1 MERLGDRRFPGEG
14 WAGNRGKKLRI
25 EAFSIRPVDTLL
37 ARDIEFKALGPKG
50 RQTPWVTDAKLCGT
64 RGQGLPLTGF
74 AIRLAPHVAERFEVV
89 YQGSFFESGIV
100 GPHRD
105 GELCIPPITD
115 DPLEAINV
123 RLIATLIVKT
133 GGALIASKPRYQT
146 MHDVSSADEG
156 AVLSKTVLNVGCG
169 YPLRQK
175 LHRHFHG
182 PEWREIRLDL
192 DPAVQP
198 DIVCSI
204 TDISPVAADSVDAVW
219 SSHNLEHLQ
228 RHEVPLALAEFLR
241 VLKPHGLLLLTLPDL
256 QQVARLVAEDRL
268 EDSAYISQSGPITP
282 LDMIFGHTASLA
294 RGNQFMAH
302 RTGFTA
308 RTLHRLLI
316 ETGFVEVTLR
326 QATSFDLW
334 ATGHKPGRG

>member
-1 MERLGDRRFPGEG
+1 
-14 WAGNRGKKLRI
+14 
-25 EAFSIRPVDTLL
+25 
-37 ARDIEFKALGPKG
+37 
-50 RQTPWVTDAKLCGT
+50 
-64 RGQGLPLTGF
+64 
-74 AIRLAPHVAERFEVV
+74 
-89 YQGSFFESGIV
+89 
-100 GPHRD
+100 
-105 GELCIPPITD
+105 
-115 DPLEAINV
+115 
-123 RLIATLIVKT
+123 
-133 GGALIASKPRYQT
+133 
-146 MHDVSSADEG
+146 MHDVSSADDG

-198 DIVCSI
+198 DILCSI
-204 TDISPVAADSVDAVW
+204 TNISPVAADWVDAVW

-256 QQVARLVAEDRL
+256 QQVARLVTEDRL

-326 QATSFDLW
+326 QGSSFDLW
-334 ATGHKPGRG
+334 ATGHKPGRS

>member
-1 MERLGDRRFPGEG
+1 MPDISSPGPC
-14 WAGNRGKKLRI
+14 
-25 EAFSIRPVDTLL
+25 SP
-37 ARDIEFKALGPKG
+37 GPCSPG
-50 RQTPWVTDAKLCGT
+50 P
-64 RGQGLPLTGF
+64 
-74 AIRLAPHVAERFEVV
+74 
-89 YQGSFFESGIV
+89 YSSG
-100 GPHRD
+100 
-105 GELCIPPITD
+105 
-115 DPLEAINV
+115 
-123 RLIATLIVKT
+123 
-133 GGALIASKPRYQT
+133 GGAA
-146 MHDVSSADEG
+146 
-156 AVLSKTVLNVGCG
+156 LSKTVLNVGCG

-182 PEWREIRLDL
+182 PEWCELRLDL
-192 DPAVQP
+192 DPAVEP

-204 TDISPVAADSVDAVW
+204 TDMGPVAADSVDAVW

-256 QQVARLVAEDRL
+256 QQVARLIVEDRL
-268 EDSAYISQSGPITP
+268 EESAYVSQSGPITP

-308 RTLHRLLI
+308 RSLHRLLI

-326 QATSFDLW
+326 QDPSFDLW
-334 ATGHKPGRG
+334 ATGYKPGRG

>member
-1 MERLGDRRFPGEG
+1 
-14 WAGNRGKKLRI
+14 
-25 EAFSIRPVDTLL
+25 
-37 ARDIEFKALGPKG
+37 
-50 RQTPWVTDAKLCGT
+50 
-64 RGQGLPLTGF
+64 
-74 AIRLAPHVAERFEVV
+74 
-89 YQGSFFESGIV
+89 
-100 GPHRD
+100 
-105 GELCIPPITD
+105 
-115 DPLEAINV
+115 
-123 RLIATLIVKT
+123 
-133 GGALIASKPRYQT
+133 

-175 LHRHFHG
+175 LHRYFHG

-198 DIVCSI
+198 DILCSI
-204 TDISPVAADSVDAVW
+204 TNISPVAGDWVDAVW

-256 QQVARLVAEDRL
+256 QQVARLVTEDRL

-282 LDMIFGHTASLA
+282 LDMIFGHTASLV

-308 RTLHRLLI
+308 RSLHKLLI
-316 ETGFVEVTLR
+316 EVGFVEVTLR
-326 QATSFDLW
+326 QGSSFDLW
-334 ATGHKPGRG
+334 ATGHKPGRS

>member
-1 MERLGDRRFPGEG
+1 
-14 WAGNRGKKLRI
+14 
-25 EAFSIRPVDTLL
+25 
-37 ARDIEFKALGPKG
+37 
-50 RQTPWVTDAKLCGT
+50 
-64 RGQGLPLTGF
+64 
-74 AIRLAPHVAERFEVV
+74 
-89 YQGSFFESGIV
+89 
-100 GPHRD
+100 
-105 GELCIPPITD
+105 
-115 DPLEAINV
+115 
-123 RLIATLIVKT
+123 
-133 GGALIASKPRYQT
+133 
-146 MHDVSSADEG
+146 MHDSSSLNEG
-156 AVLSKTVLNVGCG
+156 AALSKTVLNVGCG

-192 DPAVQP
+192 DPTVQP

-204 TDISPVAADSVDAVW
+204 TDMSPVAADSVDAVW

-228 RHEVPLALAEFLR
+228 RHEVPLALGEFRR

-256 QQVARLVAEDRL
+256 QHVARLIVEDRL
-268 EDSAYISQSGPITP
+268 EESAYVSQSGPITP

-308 RTLHRLLI
+308 RSLHQLLI
-316 ETGFVEVTLR
+316 GAGFVEVTLR
-326 QATSFDLW
+326 QGTSFDLW

>member
-1 MERLGDRRFPGEG
+1 MPEV
-14 WAGNRGKKLRI
+14 
-25 EAFSIRPVDTLL
+25 S
-37 ARDIEFKALGPKG
+37 
-50 RQTPWVTDAKLCGT
+50 
-64 RGQGLPLTGF
+64 LTG
-74 AIRLAPHVAERFEVV
+74 
-89 YQGSFFESGIV
+89 
-100 GPHRD
+100 D
-105 GELCIPPITD
+105 
-115 DPLEAINV
+115 
-123 RLIATLIVKT
+123 
-133 GGALIASKPRYQT
+133 
-146 MHDVSSADEG
+146 SA
-156 AVLSKTVLNVGCG
+156 VPSKTVLNVGCG

-204 TDISPVAADSVDAVW
+204 TDISPVAADWVDAVW

-241 VLKPHGLLLLTLPDL
+241 VLKPHGLLLVTLPDL

-268 EDSAYISQSGPITP
+268 EESAYVSQSGPITP

-308 RTLHRLLI
+308 RSLHKLLI
-316 ETGFVEVTLR
+316 EAGFVEVTLR
-326 QATSFDLW
+326 QGVSFDLW
-334 ATGHKPGRG
+334 ATGYKPGRG